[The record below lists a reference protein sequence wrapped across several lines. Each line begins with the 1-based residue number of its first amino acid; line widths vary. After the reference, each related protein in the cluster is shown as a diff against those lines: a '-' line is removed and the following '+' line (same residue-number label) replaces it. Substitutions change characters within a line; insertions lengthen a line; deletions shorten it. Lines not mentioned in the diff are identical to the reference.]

1 MLGSLPGICNYSILR
16 KTAMS
21 TIERRKFRRYSVY
34 CPIEYKC
41 EDDNP
46 IDSSIT
52 INVSEG
58 GALICTKKPL
68 SQATKL
74 IIKMN
79 LKGEVFFIRA
89 RVVYVDSV
97 PEQGTYKVGVQ
108 FMENSFSFIRRL
120 YEEIE
125 EIMLYQREYA
135 KETGEQISLL
145 DASKK
150 WYSNPH

>member
-1 MLGSLPGICNYSILR
+1 MG
-16 KTAMS
+16 
-21 TIERRKFRRYSVY
+21 TIERRRFRRYSVH

-41 EDDNP
+41 ENDNP

-58 GALICTKKPL
+58 GALLCAKKPIPQE
-68 SQATKL
+68 SKI
-74 IIKMN
+74 IIKMH

-97 PEQGTYKVGVQ
+97 PEQGLYKIGVQ
-108 FMENSFSFIRRL
+108 FMQNSFSFIRRL

-125 EIMLYQREYA
+125 AIMLYQREYS
-135 KETGEQISLL
+135 KETGEQISLV

-150 WYSNPH
+150 WYNLPH